1 MKTSPVS
8 LFALVGFAL
17 VGLPGCVQPARAASV
32 AGSAPAEARKVHER
46 AVTLDTHLD
55 TAIHIARPRWSILD
69 RHDRAR
75 DISQVDVP
83 RMQEGGLDGG
93 FWAIFTAQGER
104 TPAGRAA
111 ARDYALRVAVRLR
124 EMVARSPETFAL
136 ATSADDAARI
146 AESGRRVVYLSI
158 ENGYP
163 LGQDPTLLRTFHEL
177 GVRMFGP
184 VHFMNND
191 LGDSGTDP
199 KGAEWGG
206 LSPLGRELVVEA
218 NRLGIVLDASHASDA
233 VFDQMLEL
241 SKAPIILSHSGCK
254 TIYDHPRNIDDER
267 LKRLAAAGGVI
278 SMNALPAYLVP
289 VNASPE
295 RTAALGA
302 IMKRFGSLAS
312 LTPEA
317 AQELANSMAEIDQR
331 FPVREVTFEDYM
343 AHLLHALK
351 VVGADHVGIGADWD
365 GGGGVRGMDD
375 VTAIPRI
382 TERLLAEGYSAA
394 DVEKI
399 WGGNVIR
406 LLRDAERVRESWNRD
421 ARPDARDAVLQRQ

>member
-1 MKTSPVS
+1 MMKTLSSAVAVLMFVLATPV
-8 LFALVGFAL
+8 
-17 VGLPGCVQPARAASV
+17 PAWADAPRAV
-32 AGSAPAEARKVHER
+32 PAAEIQRVHEA

-55 TAIHIARPRWSILD
+55 TAVHVARPRWSILE
-69 RHDRAR
+69 RHERAR

-83 RMQEGGLDGG
+83 RMIEGGLDGG
-93 FWAIFTAQGER
+93 FWAIFTPQGER

-124 EMVARSPETFAL
+124 EMVARSPDTFAL

-146 AESGRRVVYLSI
+146 AGSGRRVVYLSI

-163 LGQDPTLLRTFHEL
+163 LGLDPTLLRTFHEL

-199 KGAEWGG
+199 KGPEWGG
-206 LSPLGRELVVEA
+206 LSPLGRDLVAEA

-254 TIYDHPRNIDDER
+254 AIYDHPRNIDDAR
-267 LKRLAAAGGVI
+267 LRRLAAAGGVI
-278 SMNALPAYLVP
+278 SMNSLPAYLMP
-289 VNASPE
+289 VTASPE
-295 RTAALGA
+295 RIAALGA
-302 IMKRFGSLAS
+302 VFKRFGSLAS

-317 AQELANSMAEIDQR
+317 AQELANATADIDRR
-331 FPVREVTFEDYM
+331 FPVREVTFDDFM

-351 VVGADHVGIGADWD
+351 VAGVDHVGIGADWD

-375 VTAIPRI
+375 VTALPRI
-382 TERLLAEGYSAA
+382 TERLLAEGYTAA
-394 DVEKI
+394 DIEKI

-406 LLRDAERVRESWNRD
+406 LLREAERVRVSSM
-421 ARPDARDAVLQRQ
+421 AR